1 MGFGAV
7 ILPCRSR
14 LPHDNRQNNS
24 SVPVRSRII
33 PRNLLPLLTLTL
45 TGCPSPAT
53 TPSARV
59 TPLPPGD
66 RMAAALPHVRAAAS
80 RHGVDAA
87 LIMAVIKVES
97 TFRPRAGSGAG
108 ARGLMQLMPRTAAG
122 LARRLGYED
131 HDIYDP
137 AFNVDAGTAYLK
149 MMLLKFDGRLELALA
164 AYNSGPGRVAG
175 WQKRGA
181 PLPGYSRRYVADV
194 LAARTQMRAYLK
206 SGQDPGQQ
214 EDTLDRGALRGLIKD
229 RNQRYG
235 QRPDEAL

>member
-1 MGFGAV
+1 MK
-7 ILPCRSR
+7 RS
-14 LPHDNRQNNS
+14 
-24 SVPVRSRII
+24 
-33 PRNLLPLLTLTL
+33 LLLICLAL
-45 TGCPSPAT
+45 TGCSSPAVR
-53 TPSARV
+53 SARV

-66 RMAAALPHVRAAAS
+66 RVAAVTPIVRAAAS

-97 TFRPRAGSGAG
+97 SFRPRAGSRVG

-122 LARRLGYED
+122 LARRLGYEQ

-149 MMLLKFDGRLELALA
+149 LMLERFDGKVDLALA
-164 AYNSGPGRVAG
+164 AYNSGPGRVSG
-175 WQKRGA
+175 WQKRGE

-194 LAARTQMRAYLK
+194 LAARDQMRTYLA
-206 SGQDPGQQ
+206 SGQNPDPQN
-214 EDTLDRGALRGLIKD
+214 DTLDRGALRGLIRD
-229 RNQRYG
+229 RNAMYG